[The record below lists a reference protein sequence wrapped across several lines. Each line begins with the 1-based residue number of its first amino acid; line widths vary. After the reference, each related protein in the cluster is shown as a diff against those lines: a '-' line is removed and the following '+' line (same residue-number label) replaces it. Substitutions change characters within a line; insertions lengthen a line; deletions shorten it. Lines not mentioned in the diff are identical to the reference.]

1 MGPANYRR
9 PTMTVELRQIDTN
22 GLSMRIAEAGPP
34 DGPLVVL
41 CHGFP
46 ESWYSWRHQL
56 PALANAGYHVVAPDM
71 RGYGGT
77 DAPADPHAYSTLH
90 HLGDMVGLLDA
101 LGAPQAAIAG
111 HDWGAPVA
119 WACALLRPDRV
130 PAVVSLAVPW
140 APWSPTRPTDGMKA
154 VFADTWFYFLY
165 FQEPGRAEAELDANV
180 ETFLR
185 GFLWS
190 ISAGPPPE
198 VLRGL
203 AGGPITGTM
212 LEHLDQPE
220 ELPDWLTEEDL
231 AHYVGEFSRT
241 GFRGGLSWYRSVDTT
256 WELTRGFADRRIEQ
270 PALFIAGDREPVLAM
285 MPGAAEAMHETVPGL
300 QGIVSLESCG
310 HWTQQE
316 RPDEVNAALLD
327 FLDTHYPAR

>member
-1 MGPANYRR
+1 MVQ
-9 PTMTVELRQIDTN
+9 VETN

-56 PALANAGYHVVAPDM
+56 PALADAGYRVVAPDM

-77 DAPADPHAYSTLH
+77 DAPADPCAYSMLH

-101 LGAPQAAIAG
+101 LGADEAAIVG
-111 HDWGAPVA
+111 HDWGSPVA
-119 WACALLRPDRV
+119 WTCAQLRPDRFR
-130 PAVVSLAVPW
+130 AVASLAVPW
-140 APWSPTRPTDGMKA
+140 APRSEHRPTSAMKFL
-154 VFADTWFYFLY
+154 FADTWFYFLY
-165 FQEPGRAEAELDANV
+165 FQQPGRAEAELDANV

-190 ISAGPPPE
+190 ISGDPPPQ

-203 AGGPITGTM
+203 AGGPPTGSM
-212 LEHLDQPE
+212 LEHLDQPA
-220 ELPDWLTEEDL
+220 ELPSWLTADDL
-231 AHYVGEFSRT
+231 GYYVSQFAGS

-256 WELTRGFADRRIEQ
+256 WELTKGFEGRKIKR
-270 PALFIAGDREPVLAM
+270 PALFVAGEREPVLAM
-285 MPGAAEAMHETVPGL
+285 MPGAAEAMQDTVPGL
-300 QGIVSLESCG
+300 RDIVMIPGCG

-316 RPDEVNAALLD
+316 RPAEVNAALLS
-327 FLDTHYPAR
+327 FLTSAFPTP